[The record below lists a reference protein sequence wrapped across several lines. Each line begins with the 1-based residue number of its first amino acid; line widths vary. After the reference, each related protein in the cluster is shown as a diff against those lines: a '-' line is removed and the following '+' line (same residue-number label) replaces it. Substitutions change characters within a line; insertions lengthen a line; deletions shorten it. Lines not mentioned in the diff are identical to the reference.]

1 MDNWKNIKELI
12 EYPSSGILS
21 KEISKTGKFNA
32 TLFIMAK
39 GADLSEHTSTREG
52 IIQVVEGKG
61 VFTLEG
67 KDIEMIPGVFI
78 HMKSNAIHAIKAEKN
93 TAFVLILFS

>member
-1 MDNWKNIKELI
+1 MNNYKNIQEMI

-21 KEISKTGKFNA
+21 KEILKTKQFDS

-52 IIQVVEGKG
+52 IVHILEGKG

-67 KDIEMIPGVFI
+67 DDIEMNPEVFI
-78 HMKSNAIHAIKAEKN
+78 NMNRGAVHALKAEEN
-93 TAFVLILFS
+93 TAFVLILFN